1 MAPRFGILLLS
12 CAALAYEVLLTR
24 LFAIVQ
30 WSHFAAI
37 AISLALLGFGA
48 GGSLVALLRRWLQPR
63 FEFAFMVSAIGFAVA
78 APASFVLAQHMPFN
92 PLELAWDYRQLGWLS
107 LQFLLLSLPFLA
119 VGCAIGMALSFRSSE
134 VGRLYAYDLAG
145 AAMGAGLILLLL
157 AMLAPVQA
165 LAVVSLLGVLA
176 ALVAR
181 REMALSRGWD
191 AAVLALIGLAT
202 YPTFI
207 LLEAEPSP
215 YKDLS
220 QARQVLGA
228 KVLLE
233 HSGVEGVFSV
243 VRNDSIPIRHAPGI
257 SLGAATP
264 IPEQMA
270 LFLNGDSLGAL
281 TRFDGDPDSLIFT
294 DYLVSALPY
303 ALVQNPRVLL
313 LDGAGGLPL
322 LQAIHHGAESIEVVE
337 RIPGR
342 GKLLRQRL
350 AAFSGNVYERAGVQ
364 EYIAFPRH
372 VLDAGTGRLDLILLD
387 RTLGGPPVAP
397 GLDAAEAD
405 WVLTREAFERALA
418 LLGEGGFVAIAHWL
432 SLPPKTSLRLFNT
445 AREALAES
453 GHADQRLV
461 YLRGW
466 KTGLLLLAKDPI
478 TGEQIDK
485 VSRFARSRSFD
496 IAFRPNAD
504 PVTSCADANRYNR
517 LERPAYCQGMQA
529 LLGSQSGEFV
539 ANYAFD
545 IRPSTDDR
553 PFAHRF
559 MRWGELPRLLRL
571 EAQSGYSQIDWGLA
585 LLAVTLAQAIP
596 LAGLLIVVPLFWRS
610 APTRSG
616 RWPTLIYFAAI
627 GVGFMAF
634 EIACLQQL
642 QRFLGEPVYALSLT
656 LAGFLLFA
664 GLGSSQAER
673 LQRFAGGRAI
683 ALLAA
688 AILVVAL
695 LQWSLADVI
704 FSQTAD
710 LALLPRMF
718 LALFWLAPLAVLLG
732 LPLPLGMSRL
742 RDAALLPWAWAING
756 CASVIGAVLAAL
768 MIVEFGF
775 AVTMIVAGAFYLV
788 ASLAGVSSERHAE
801 G

>member
-78 APASFVLAQHMPFN
+78 APASFVLAQHVPFN

-281 TRFDGDPDSLIFT
+281 TRLDGDPDSLIFT

-496 IAFRPNAD
+496 IAFD
-504 PVTSCADANRYNR
+504 PT
-517 LERPAYCQGMQA
+517 
-529 LLGSQSGEFV
+529 
-539 ANYAFD
+539 
-545 IRPSTDDR
+545 
-553 PFAHRF
+553 
-559 MRWGELPRLLRL
+559 
-571 EAQSGYSQIDWGLA
+571 
-585 LLAVTLAQAIP
+585 
-596 LAGLLIVVPLFWRS
+596 
-610 APTRSG
+610 PTRSRPVPTPIVTTGSSG
-616 RWPTLIYFAAI
+616 RPIARACKPCSGRKVASLSQITHSISGPVRTTGHLHTVLCAGGIAPAAAT
-627 GVGFMAF
+627 GG
-634 EIACLQQL
+634 
-642 QRFLGEPVYALSLT
+642 PVR
-656 LAGFLLFA
+656 LFA
-664 GLGSSQAER
+664 NRLGSGVVGRHAGAGHSPRR
-673 LQRFAGGRAI
+673 LADCGA
-683 ALLAA
+683 AVLAFRPNEKR
-688 AILVVAL
+688 
-695 LQWSLADVI
+695 SLADVDLFCRHRCGVHGLRNRLPATTATLSRRAGLCPI
-704 FSQTAD
+704 SYPCRFSVVRRSGQLPGRAPSTVCRWQGDCFVSRSHPCRCSAAMVARRRHLQPDSRSCVVAAD
-710 LALLPRMF
+710 VPRPVLARSLGCVARS
-718 LALFWLAPLAVLLG
+718 APAAGDVPPARCCSVALG
-732 LPLPLGMSRL
+732 LGHQWLCLCDWGSAGRVDDRGVRFCCHDDRCRRL
-742 RDAALLPWAWAING
+742 LS
-756 CASVIGAVLAAL
+756 C
-768 MIVEFGF
+768 GF
-775 AVTMIVAGAFYLV
+775 PG
-788 ASLAGVSSERHAE
+788 RR
-801 G
+801 